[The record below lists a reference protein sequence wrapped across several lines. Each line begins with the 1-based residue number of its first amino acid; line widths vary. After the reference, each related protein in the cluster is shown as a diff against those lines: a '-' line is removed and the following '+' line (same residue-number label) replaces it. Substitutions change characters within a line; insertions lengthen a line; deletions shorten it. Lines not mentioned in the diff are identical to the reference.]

1 MVKTVSDELNRELNK
16 VERFCFKLT
25 GWIGTPLSV
34 IIHTILFIGIFVLQY
49 FGFDTRTVLLIL
61 TTLISIEAI
70 YLSIFI
76 QMTVNRSVKRIEAV
90 KEDVEDIQEDVEDL
104 ETDVEEMTEDI
115 DVIQTE
121 HVEEDGED
129 HKKTKNTFAQIESQ
143 LQKIITELESLKKK
157 NNSV

>member
-34 IIHTILFIGIFVLQY
+34 IIHTILFIGIFTLQY
-49 FGFDTRTVLLIL
+49 IGFDTRTILLIL

-76 QMTVNRSVKRIEAV
+76 QMTVNRSVKRIESV

-104 ETDVEEMTEDI
+104 ETDVEEITEDI

-121 HVEEDGED
+121 HMEEDED
-129 HKKTKNTFAQIESQ
+129 EHRKAKNTLGKIESQ
-143 LQKIITELESLKKK
+143 LQKVIAELESLKK
-157 NNSV
+157 

>member
-16 VERFCFKLT
+16 VERFCFKLIS
-25 GWIGTPLSV
+25 WIGTPLSV
-34 IIHTILFIGIFVLQY
+34 IIHTILFIGIFGLQY
-49 FGFDTRTVLLIL
+49 VGFDTRTVLLIL

-76 QMTVNRSVKRIEAV
+76 QMTVIRSGKHIESV

-104 ETDVEEMTEDI
+104 ESDVEEITEDI

-121 HVEEDGED
+121 HIEEEEDK
-129 HKKTKNTFAQIESQ
+129 HQSATKSLGQIESQ
-143 LQKIITELESLKKK
+143 LQKVIAQLESLKKQ
-157 NNSV
+157 NVL